1 MSERYRIP
9 ITAITVFGTSAL
21 LALSIGLVLYL
32 GLNQAAETT
41 RLLWADQSRTLIDTL
56 QNSLGERLQPVRNQ
70 ALWVARDVQ
79 DLSDP
84 EALDAYFFGVLAA
97 TPQVTGIAIITADGY
112 SRRWLRQQRVA
123 ITEDWSQKP
132 WMQDYLEQSRAAS
145 APTWRAPIFEESV
158 DSTTLLH
165 DIPLHDAGGR
175 FIGVF
180 AQIVSVRDL
189 SSYLTSAHTST
200 GTTPFVLYDRN
211 FVLAHP
217 SIGIGNADQPMQT
230 LEKFNDLV
238 LQRIWT
244 PDEDASF
251 ISAAL
256 SDTEAS
262 GVFWGDKYYLF
273 LYRDIEEFGPVPWT
287 IGVYL
292 NTTLIENEQTDNL
305 IRALLAGIV
314 VLVLAIIAAIM
325 VGRRISVPISKIA
338 LAADAV
344 DAGDLDGI
352 VQLGASRIR
361 ELDDAGNAFNQMV
374 VGLRERRLIRET
386 LGRFVPEKVA
396 SSLLSGGGDI
406 PVQQAE
412 ASILFCDI
420 EGFTRLT
427 ETLGP
432 VKIVD
437 VLNAYFSAM
446 VDILERRG
454 GVVTQFQGDAI
465 LATFNVPVTDPRHA
479 ANALAAACEMLDEV
493 SSARYDDVAINIR
506 IGINSGEVIAGA
518 IGARGRLNY
527 TVHGDAVNLA
537 ARLEALNKEH
547 GSRLLVSE
555 STATQINNAGLIQV
569 GETTVRGQTTSI
581 RLFSVERYYPGQQV
595 KEPLIDS

>member
-1 MSERYRIP
+1 MSYRYRIS
-9 ITAITVFGTSAL
+9 ITVITVFATSAL
-21 LALSIGLVLYL
+21 LTLSVGLVLYL

-41 RLLWADQSRTLIDTL
+41 RLLWADKSKTLIDTL
-56 QNSLGERLQPVRNQ
+56 QNSLGERLQPIRDQ
-70 ALWVARDVQ
+70 ALWVAEDVT
-79 DLSDP
+79 DVSDP
-84 EALDAYFFGVLAA
+84 AALDAYFFGVLAA
-97 TPQVTGIAIITADGY
+97 TPQVTGVAIITTEGI
-112 SRRWLRQQRVA
+112 SRRWLRQQHIA

-132 WMQDYLEQSRAAS
+132 WMQDYLKQSQSES
-145 APTWRAPIFEESV
+145 APGWRAPIFEEST

-165 DIPLHDAGGR
+165 DIPLHDAAGR

-189 SSYLTSAHTST
+189 SSYLSIAHTNT
-200 GTTPFVLYDRN
+200 GITPFVLYDHD

-217 SIGIGNADQPMQT
+217 SIGIGNSDQPLQT
-230 LEKFNDLV
+230 LDAFDDLV

-251 ISAAL
+251 ISKAL

-262 GVFWGDKYYLF
+262 GIFWGDRYYLI

-287 IGVYL
+287 IGVHL
-292 NTTLIENEQTDNL
+292 NTALIENKQTDNL
-305 IRALLAGIV
+305 KRALLAGIA
-314 VLVLAIIAAIM
+314 VLVLAIIASLIS
-325 VGRRISVPISKIA
+325 GRRISTPIRKIA
-338 LAADAV
+338 RAANAV
-344 DAGDLDGI
+344 NAGDLDD
-352 VQLGASRIR
+352 VVPLGASHIR
-361 ELDDAGNAFNQMV
+361 ELDEAGIAFNNMII
-374 VGLRERRLIRET
+374 GLRERALIRET

-406 PVQQAE
+406 PVQQTQ

-432 VKIVD
+432 VKIVA

-465 LATFNVPVTDPRHA
+465 LATFNVPVADPEHA
-479 ANALAAACEMLDEV
+479 ANALAAACEMLEEV
-493 SSARYDDVAINIR
+493 RINRYDDVAINMR
-506 IGINSGEVIAGA
+506 IGINTGEVVAGA
-518 IGARGRLNY
+518 IGAKGRLNY
-527 TVHGDAVNLA
+527 TVHGNAVNLA

-555 STATQINNAGLIQV
+555 STAKQIEASELIQV
-569 GETTVRGQTTSI
+569 GETTVRGQTRSI
-581 RLFSVERYYPGQQV
+581 QLFSLERYYPRTAI
-595 KEPLIDS
+595 KE

>member
-1 MSERYRIP
+1 MSFRYRIS
-9 ITAITVFGTSAL
+9 ITVITVFGTSTL
-21 LALSIGLVLYL
+21 LALSVGLVLYL

-70 ALWVARDVQ
+70 ALWVANDVT

-84 EALDAYFFGVLAA
+84 KALDAYFFGALAA
-97 TPQVTGIAIITADGY
+97 TPQVTGIAIITTEGI
-112 SRRWLRQQRVA
+112 SRRWSRQQHLA

-132 WMQDYLEQSRAAS
+132 WMKDYLKQSQSAS
-145 APTWRAPIFEESV
+145 GPGWRAPIFEEST

-165 DIPLHDAGGR
+165 DIPLRDTTGR

-189 SSYLTSAHTST
+189 SSYLSSAHTNT
-200 GTTPFVLYDRN
+200 GVTPFVLYNRD

-217 SIGIGNADQPMQT
+217 SIGIGNSDQPLQT
-230 LEKFNDLV
+230 IDEFDDLV

-244 PDEDASF
+244 PDEDAAF

-256 SDTEAS
+256 NDTEAS
-262 GVFWGDKYYLF
+262 GVFWGDRYYLF
-273 LYRDIEEFGPVPWT
+273 LYRDIEGFGPLPWT

-292 NTTLIENEQTDNL
+292 NTTLIENDHKDSLT
-305 IRALLAGIV
+305 RALLAGIA
-314 VLVLAIIAAIM
+314 VLVLAIIATLII
-325 VGRRISVPISKIA
+325 GRRISVPIRKIA
-338 LAADAV
+338 GAANAV
-344 DAGDLDGI
+344 NAGDLDDLDHI
-352 VQLGASRIR
+352 APLGASHIR
-361 ELDDAGNAFNQMV
+361 ELDEAGNAFNNMI
-374 VGLRERRLIRET
+374 VGLRERALIRET

-406 PVQQAE
+406 PVQQTQ

-420 EGFTRLT
+420 EGFTKLT

-432 VKIVD
+432 VKIVT

-465 LATFNVPVTDPRHA
+465 LATFNVPITDPNHA
-479 ANALAAACEMLDEV
+479 ENALAAACEMLEDV
-493 SSARYDDVAINIR
+493 RINRYDDIVLNIR
-506 IGINSGEVIAGA
+506 IGINTGEVVAGA
-518 IGARGRLNY
+518 IGAKGRLNY

-555 STATQINNAGLIQV
+555 STAMLIEASELLQV
-569 GETTVRGQTTSI
+569 GETTVRGQTRSI
-581 RLFSVERYYPGQQV
+581 RLFSLERYYPRTEI
-595 KEPLIDS
+595 KE

>member
-1 MSERYRIP
+1 MSDRYRIP
-9 ITAITVFGTSAL
+9 ITVITVFGTSAL
-21 LALSIGLVLYL
+21 LALSVGLVLYL

-56 QNSLGERLQPVRNQ
+56 HNSLGERLQPVRNQ
-70 ALWVARDVQ
+70 ALWVAEDVT

-84 EALDAYFFGVLAA
+84 AALDEYFFGVLAA
-97 TPQVTGIAIITADGY
+97 TPQVTGMAIITTDGS
-112 SRRWLRQQRVA
+112 SRRWLRQQRIA
-123 ITEDWSQKP
+123 ISEDWSQKP
-132 WMQDYLEQSRAAS
+132 WMQDYLKQSQSAS
-145 APTWRAPIFEESV
+145 APAWRAPIFEEST

-165 DIPLHDAGGR
+165 DIPLRDAAGR

-180 AQIVSVRDL
+180 AQIVNVHDL
-189 SSYLTSAHTST
+189 SSYLSSANTNT
-200 GTTPFVLYDRN
+200 GITPFVLYDHH

-217 SIGIGNADQPMQT
+217 SLGIGSADQPLQALDEFDDM
-230 LEKFNDLV
+230 V

-244 PDEDASF
+244 PDEDATF

-256 SDTEAS
+256 SNTQAS
-262 GVFWGDKYYLF
+262 GVFWGERYYLF
-273 LYRDIEEFGPVPWT
+273 LYRDIEDFGPVPWT
-287 IGVYL
+287 IGVHL

-305 IRALLAGIV
+305 IRALLAGIA
-314 VLVLAIIAAIM
+314 VLIIAIIAAIFI
-325 VGRRISVPISKIA
+325 GRRISVPISKIA
-338 LAADAV
+338 QAADAV
-344 DAGDLDGI
+344 NAGDLDHI
-352 VQLGASRIR
+352 EQLGTSRIR
-361 ELDDAGNAFNQMV
+361 ELDEAGNAFNNMIG
-374 VGLRERRLIRET
+374 GLRERALIRET

-406 PVQQAE
+406 PVQQTE

-432 VKIVD
+432 VKIVA

-446 VDILERRG
+446 VDILERLG

-465 LATFNVPVTDPRHA
+465 LATFNVPITDPAHA
-479 ANALAAACEMLDEV
+479 ANALAAACEMLDAA
-493 SSARYDDVAINIR
+493 STDRYDDVAINIR
-506 IGINSGEVIAGA
+506 IGINSGEVVAGA
-518 IGARGRLNY
+518 IGAKGRLNY

-555 STATQINNAGLIQV
+555 STALQIEDSELIQV
-569 GETTVRGQTTSI
+569 GETTVRGQTRAI
-581 RLFSVERYYPGQQV
+581 RLFSIERYYPL
-595 KEPLIDS
+595 KNIEEKTNE

>member
-1 MSERYRIP
+1 MSFRYRIS
-9 ITAITVFGTSAL
+9 ITVITVFVTSAL
-21 LALSIGLVLYL
+21 LTLSVGLVLYL

-41 RLLWADQSRTLIDTL
+41 RLLWAGQSRTLIDTL

-70 ALWVARDVQ
+70 ALWVAKDVT

-84 EALDAYFFGVLAA
+84 AALDAYFFGVLAA
-97 TPQVTGIAIITADGY
+97 TPQVTGLAIITTEGI
-112 SRRWLRQQRVA
+112 SRRWERQRRIA

-132 WMQDYLEQSRAAS
+132 WMQDYLKLSQAAS
-145 APTWRAPIFEESV
+145 APSWRAPIFEEST

-165 DIPLHDAGGR
+165 DIPLRDAAGR

-189 SSYLTSAHTST
+189 SSYLSSAHTNT
-200 GTTPFVLYDRN
+200 GVTPFVLYDHD

-217 SIGIGNADQPMQT
+217 ALGIGNSDQPLQT
-230 LEKFNDLV
+230 IDEFDDLV

-244 PDEDASF
+244 PDKDASF
-251 ISAAL
+251 ISKAL

-262 GVFWGDKYYLF
+262 GIFWGDRYYLI

-287 IGVYL
+287 IGVHL
-292 NTTLIENEQTDNL
+292 NTALIENKQTDNL
-305 IRALLAGIV
+305 KRALLAGIT
-314 VLVLAIIAAIM
+314 VLVLAIIAFLII
-325 VGRRISVPISKIA
+325 GRRISVPIRRIA
-338 LAADAV
+338 RAANAV
-344 DAGDLDGI
+344 NAGDLDD
-352 VQLGASRIR
+352 VVPLDASHIR
-361 ELDDAGNAFNQMV
+361 ELDEAGIAFNNMII
-374 VGLRERRLIRET
+374 GLRERALIRET

-406 PVQQAE
+406 PVQQTQ

-432 VKIVD
+432 VKIVA

-465 LATFNVPVTDPRHA
+465 LATFNVPIVDPEHA
-479 ANALAAACEMLDEV
+479 ENALAAACEMLDEV
-493 SSARYDDVAINIR
+493 NVNRYDDVALKMR
-506 IGINSGEVIAGA
+506 IGINTGEVVAGA
-518 IGARGRLNY
+518 IGAKGRLNY
-527 TVHGDAVNLA
+527 TVHGNAVNLA

-555 STATQINNAGLIQV
+555 STAKQIEASELIEV
-569 GETTVRGQTTSI
+569 GETAVRGQTRSI
-581 RLFSVERYYPGQQV
+581 QLFSLERYYPRTEI
-595 KEPLIDS
+595 KE

>member
-1 MSERYRIP
+1 MSFRYRIS
-9 ITAITVFGTSAL
+9 ITVITVFGTSTL
-21 LALSIGLVLYL
+21 LALSVGLVLYL

-70 ALWVARDVQ
+70 ALWVANDVT

-84 EALDAYFFGVLAA
+84 KALDAYFFGALAA
-97 TPQVTGIAIITADGY
+97 TPQVTGIAIITTEGI
-112 SRRWLRQQRVA
+112 SRRWSRQQHLA

-132 WMQDYLEQSRAAS
+132 WMKDYLKQSQSAS
-145 APTWRAPIFEESV
+145 GPGWRAPIFEEST

-165 DIPLHDAGGR
+165 DIPLRDTTGR

-189 SSYLTSAHTST
+189 SSYLSSAHTNT
-200 GTTPFVLYDRN
+200 GVTPFVLYNRD

-217 SIGIGNADQPMQT
+217 SIGIGNSDQPLQT
-230 LEKFNDLV
+230 IDEFDDLV

-244 PDEDASF
+244 PDEDAAF

-256 SDTEAS
+256 NDTEAS
-262 GVFWGDKYYLF
+262 GVFWGDRYYLF
-273 LYRDIEEFGPVPWT
+273 LYRDIEGFGPLPWT

-292 NTTLIENEQTDNL
+292 NTTLIENDHKDSLT
-305 IRALLAGIV
+305 RALLAGIA
-314 VLVLAIIAAIM
+314 VLVLAIIATLII
-325 VGRRISVPISKIA
+325 GRRISVPIRKIA
-338 LAADAV
+338 GAANAV
-344 DAGDLDGI
+344 NAGDLDDLDHI
-352 VQLGASRIR
+352 APLGASHIR
-361 ELDDAGNAFNQMV
+361 ELDEAGNAFNNMI
-374 VGLRERRLIRET
+374 VGLRERALIRET

-406 PVQQAE
+406 PVQQTQ

-420 EGFTRLT
+420 EGFTKLT

-432 VKIVD
+432 VKIVT

-465 LATFNVPVTDPRHA
+465 LATFNVPITDPDHA
-479 ANALAAACEMLDEV
+479 ENALAAACEMLEDV
-493 SSARYDDVAINIR
+493 RINRYDDIVLNIR
-506 IGINSGEVIAGA
+506 IGINTGEVVAGA
-518 IGARGRLNY
+518 IGAKGRLNY

-555 STATQINNAGLIQV
+555 STAMLIEASELLQV
-569 GETTVRGQTTSI
+569 GETTVRGQTRSI
-581 RLFSVERYYPGQQV
+581 RLFSLERYYPRTEI
-595 KEPLIDS
+595 KE

>member
-1 MSERYRIP
+1 MSSRYRIS
-9 ITAITVFGTSAL
+9 ITVITVFGTSAL
-21 LALSIGLVLYL
+21 LALSVGLVLYL

-41 RLLWADQSRTLIDTL
+41 RLLWADQSRTLINTL
-56 QNSLGERLQPVRNQ
+56 QTSLSERLQPVRNQ
-70 ALWVARDVQ
+70 ALWVAEDVT

-84 EALDAYFFGVLAA
+84 AALDAYFFGVLAA
-97 TPQVTGIAIITADGY
+97 TPQVTGIAIITTEGI
-112 SRRWLRQQRVA
+112 SRRWGRQDRAA

-132 WMQDYLEQSRAAS
+132 WMQDYLKQSQSAS
-145 APTWRAPIFEESV
+145 GPDWRAPIFEEST

-165 DIPLHDAGGR
+165 DIPLRDTAGS

-189 SSYLTSAHTST
+189 SSYLSSANANT
-200 GTTPFVLYDRN
+200 GITPFVLYDHN

-217 SIGIGNADQPMQT
+217 SIDSGNSDQPLQNIDA
-230 LEKFNDLV
+230 FNDLV

-244 PDEDASF
+244 PDEDAAF

-262 GVFWGDKYYLF
+262 GILWGDRYYLI
-273 LYRDIEEFGPVPWT
+273 LYRDIQEFGPVPWT
-287 IGVYL
+287 IGVHL
-292 NTTLIENEQTDNL
+292 NTALIENKQTDSL
-305 IRALLAGIV
+305 FRALFAGIA
-314 VLVLAIIAAIM
+314 VLLLAIIAAIII
-325 VGRRISVPISKIA
+325 GRRISTPIGR
-338 LAADAV
+338 LARAANAV
-344 DAGDLDGI
+344 NAGDLDD
-352 VQLGASRIR
+352 VAALGASHIR
-361 ELDDAGNAFNQMV
+361 ELDEAGIAFNNMII
-374 VGLRERRLIRET
+374 GLRERALIRET

-396 SSLLSGGGDI
+396 SSLLKGGGDI
-406 PVQQAE
+406 PVQQTQ

-420 EGFTRLT
+420 EGFTKLT

-432 VKIVD
+432 VKIVT

-465 LATFNVPVTDPRHA
+465 LATFNVPVADPGHA

-493 SSARYDDVAINIR
+493 SINRYDDVVIKMR
-506 IGINSGEVIAGA
+506 IGINTGEVVAGA
-518 IGARGRLNY
+518 IGAKGRLNY
-527 TVHGDAVNLA
+527 TVHGNAVNLA

-555 STATQINNAGLIQV
+555 STAKQIEASELIEV
-569 GETTVRGQTTSI
+569 GETTVRGQTRAI
-581 RLFSVERYYPGQQV
+581 QLFSLKRYYPRSEIQV
-595 KEPLIDS
+595 QTDE